1 MSEIAVPLVRIRL
14 MGPLLVEHTSGR
26 QGTFRYEKL
35 RALLAYLSSQ
45 PDQAHPRAEL
55 AQLLWP
61 GGTVEAAQGNLRRAL
76 FDLRQFFDALG
87 VTCPFHA
94 DRRVVQWRGAA
105 EVHVQRPQDADPA
118 SPALFLEDLR
128 VDDSP
133 AWQRWL
139 QAQRERIQLARLT
152 RLDDQVRRCERRG
165 DWASAVALAE
175 QRVRIHPDDEE
186 GHRRLIRL
194 LMQHGQ
200 LERADAAYRACQ
212 AHARRLGAPSLEA
225 STQALGQALQEASMR
240 PTHTLSRAPITLLVI
255 HLSAPPH
262 SDPDTPDPTARPQ
275 GSHTPS
281 HALGGQLSK
290 LSERL
295 LVLSFGGLTPQE
307 HTPQRAWEAL
317 RRKVAQDAGRSSHR
331 WQAAIAHVET
341 RLAPGYPTPDA
352 SGEALSEALALL
364 FGTPPGQLG
373 LNAAARLMLRRDLP
387 RSCLAPD
394 RTTHPLADL
403 PALRVNA
410 SLCPW
415 LSDAETPPVGR
426 QHELSQLL
434 DWCAQAHDQAPHRLH
449 LEAEAGMGKTRLLR
463 HLASRV
469 LDRGSRLLLIQ
480 ADPLHQ
486 HHPWHALKQAVQERL
501 RDAAHHPDSWRIKRL
516 RRAFGAALP
525 ETSRGWA
532 SLTRLLGLPSP
543 LDDPGLSADTHRR
556 HLEQGLFELLRLWC
570 GPRPLLIIIED
581 THWLD
586 EATWHSAVQLCDQPG
601 WPHNWKLLSSAR
613 TGEGMGP
620 TPRQMELTALSASA
634 TTELARQL
642 AQLAGVEIDDEETA
656 ALASQAEGVPLFLDQ
671 LIHAR
676 QGPHADHIHS
686 APSLRELLLTRMRRL
701 GPHLE
706 LAQVAACT
714 GRTIDMTLL
723 THQQQAPMSALMI
736 GLEALQRA
744 GMVQGSGT
752 NWVFRHAL
760 IQAAALASMTPRL
773 RQQVHQQLADI
784 MRSRAPERIK
794 EAPEQLAQHL
804 HEAGSPDA
812 CAAWLAAARHFSR
825 RSETAAARHH
835 LQQGLQAL
843 NWLHDEAT
851 RQDMAF
857 RLWVE
862 TGHTLVALE
871 GYGSEGSRRAYATAL
886 ALADRVSDE
895 GDLFQLMWG
904 MWLGSR
910 TVDEQAPPMAFAE
923 RLERAARDS
932 SDPGV
937 RLQVHYAFGN
947 NHFWLAQYRSA
958 RQRLE
963 SAVALSTQVDSQQ
976 MIALY
981 GEASHVCALAF
992 LSWIDWLE
1000 GDTDKALSRSAQA
1013 VAQGRRS
1020 GHAHTLCFALAF
1032 SATLNRY
1039 LDRAE
1044 EAAQQAATLAALA
1057 SEQRLVL
1064 WQATA
1069 AAVAGWAQA
1078 RRGDPAGLAP
1088 IRAGLAGAKQAMAA
1102 VETTFQAFLA
1112 DALVHLGQWDEALRV
1127 IDEGLRTAHAIPDTY
1142 LLAELM
1148 RLRAHALLAL
1158 NPQDTSA
1165 CQASL
1170 QAGLAIAS
1178 EQGAVAL
1185 TRKLELSRSLLLG

>member
-1 MSEIAVPLVRIRL
+1 MPEIAAPLVRIQL
-14 MGPLLVEHTSGR
+14 LGPLLVEHASGR

-35 RALLAYLSSQ
+35 KALLAYLSSQ
-45 PDQAHPRAEL
+45 PDQSHPRAQL
-55 AQLLWP
+55 AELLWP
-61 GGTVEAAQGNLRRAL
+61 GGTSEAALNNLRRAL
-76 FDLRQFFDALG
+76 FDLRQVFDALG
-87 VTCPFHA
+87 VSCPLHA
-94 DRRVVQWRGAA
+94 DRRVVRWLGSP
-105 EVHVQRPQDADPA
+105 EVHVQRPDKADLA
-118 SPALFLEDLR
+118 CQALFLADLR

-139 QAQRERIQLARLT
+139 QEQRERVRLNRLAQ
-152 RLDDQVRRCERRG
+152 LDDEVQRCERRG

-175 QRVRIHPDDEE
+175 QRVQISPDDEE

-194 LMQHGQ
+194 LMQHGE
-200 LERADAAYRACQ
+200 LARAQAAYRACQ
-212 AHARRLGAPSLEA
+212 AQAHRLGAASLEP
-225 STQALGQALQEASMR
+225 STEALGRALQETRER
-240 PTHTLSRAPITLLVI
+240 PTSTLSRAPLTLLAI
-255 HLSAPPH
+255 HLSASAPPD
-262 SDPDTPDPTARPQ
+262 SGSPDPAGWPAILQ
-275 GSHTPS
+275 PGPH
-281 HALGGQLSK
+281 HLGGQLTR

-307 HTPQRAWEAL
+307 HTPQRAWETL
-317 RRKVAQDAGRSSHR
+317 RRHLRQDAGRSSHG
-331 WQAAIAHVET
+331 WQAAIVHADT

-352 SGEALSEALALL
+352 SGDALSEALARL
-364 FGTPPGQLG
+364 FATPAGQLG
-373 LNAAARLMLRRDLP
+373 LNTAARLMLRRDLP
-387 RSCLAPD
+387 GPWVSTEGA
-394 RTTHPLADL
+394 THPLVDL
-403 PALRVNA
+403 PALRLNA

-415 LSDAETPPVGR
+415 LGDAETPPVGR
-426 QHELSQLL
+426 QREIDHLL
-434 DWCAQAHDQAPHRLH
+434 AWCADEDPTRPCRLH

-486 HHPWHALKQAVQERL
+486 HHPWQALKQAVQERL
-501 RDAAHHPDSWRIKRL
+501 RDANEHPEAWRIKRL
-516 RRAFGAALP
+516 RRAFGSSLP
-525 ETSRGWA
+525 PASKGWA
-532 SLTRLLGLPSP
+532 SLTRLLGLPSS
-543 LDDPGLSADTHRR
+543 LDDPSLPADTQRQ
-556 HLEQGLFELLRLWC
+556 HLEQGLHELLHQWC
-570 GPRPLLIIIED
+570 GSRPLLLIIED

-586 EATWHSAVQLCDQPG
+586 EATWQTAVRLGDQAG
-601 WPHNWKLLSSAR
+601 WPRRWKLLSSAR
-613 TGEGMGP
+613 SGEGLGP
-620 TPRQMELTALSASA
+620 TPDQLELAALSPSA
-634 TTELARQL
+634 TAELAKQL
-642 AQLAGVEIDDEETA
+642 ADIANVPLGDEDLA
-656 ALASQAEGVPLFLDQ
+656 ALVSQAEGVPLFLDQ

-676 QGPHADHIHS
+676 QGPQSQRIGA
-686 APSLRELLLTRMRRL
+686 APSLRELLLTRMHRL
-701 GPHLE
+701 GPHLG
-706 LAQVAACT
+706 LAQAAACT

-723 THQQQAPMSALMI
+723 MHQQQSSEAMLAI
-736 GLEALQRA
+736 GLQALQRA
-744 GMVQGSGT
+744 GMVQGSGE

-760 IQAAALASMTPRL
+760 IQTAAQDSMAPHWR
-773 RQQVHQQLADI
+773 REVHQQLADI
-784 MRSRAPERIK
+784 LRSRTPERIK
-794 EAPEQLAQHL
+794 EAPERLAQHL

-812 CAAWLAAARHFSR
+812 SAAWLAAARHFSR

-843 NWLHDEAT
+843 PWLRDEAA

-862 TGHTLVALE
+862 TGHTLVALQ
-871 GYGSEGSRRAYATAL
+871 GYGSEGSRQAYANAL

-932 SDPGV
+932 TAPGV
-937 RLQVHYAFGN
+937 RLQVNYAFGN
-947 NHFWLAQYRSA
+947 NHFWLAQYRPA
-958 RQRLE
+958 RQRLQA
-963 SAVALSTQVDSQQ
+963 AVALASQVDSAQ

-992 LSWIDWLE
+992 LSWIDWIE
-1000 GDTDKALSRSAQA
+1000 GNSEQALLRSAEA

-1032 SATLNRY
+1032 AATLNRY

-1044 EAAQQAATLAALA
+1044 EAAALAATLASLA
-1057 SEQRLVL
+1057 SEHRLGL

-1078 RRGDPAGLAP
+1078 RRGDPAGLTP
-1088 IRAGLAGAKQAMAA
+1088 IRMGLAGAQQAMAA

-1112 DALVHLGQWDEALRV
+1112 DALVHLKQWDEALCV

-1142 LLAELM
+1142 LLPELM
-1148 RLRAHALLAL
+1148 RLRAHALMGLH
-1158 NPQDTSA
+1158 PHEPSA

-1170 QAGLAIAS
+1170 QAGLAIAE
-1178 EQGAVAL
+1178 EQGAIAL
-1185 TRKLELSRSLLLG
+1185 VRKLARSQQALLG